1 MERIRKYFSELSP
14 AQLMQFEKLGQIYT
28 SWNRKINV
36 ISRKDIYY
44 FYERHLLHSLA
55 IAKVFRFPAD
65 SRILDVGTGGGLPGI
80 PLAIFFPECSF
91 MLIDSIGKKI
101 QVTRA
106 IAEEIELK
114 NVSALQ
120 TRIENYDEKFHYIV
134 ARAVT
139 DLRKF
144 MTWVT
149 KNIDRKNLKD
159 PVNGVIYLKGGNLEE
174 EIRPFPGA
182 RIINIADFFEEEYFL
197 TKKMIYLGI
206 HIK

>member
-1 MERIRKYFSELSP
+1 MERIRKYFPELSHT
-14 AQLMQFEKLGQIYT
+14 QLMQFEKLGQIYT

-36 ISRKDIYY
+36 ISRKDIFY

-55 IAKVFRFPAD
+55 IAKVFQFPAD

-91 MLIDSIGKKI
+91 MLIDSIRKKI

-106 IAEEIELK
+106 IAQEIELK

-144 MTWVT
+144 MMWVT
-149 KNIDRKNLKD
+149 KNIERKDIKE
-159 PVNGVIYLKGGNLEE
+159 PANGVIYLKGGNLEE

-182 RIINIADFFEEEYFL
+182 RIINITDFFNEEYFL
-197 TKKMIYLGI
+197 TKKMIYIGI
-206 HIK
+206 NT